1 MATTSPV
8 GIYYRTQAEARPTDE
23 AMALSLAN
31 SVNNAVGLVPIVP
44 TSVTLSSG
52 TASTGT
58 TGLVTFTNTSAVTL
72 NGVFTSQYQK
82 YLISYDA
89 LDSGADALL
98 ARLSTGGTANSSAT
112 YDEQFLSSVDT
123 TVSASRNYN
132 VARFSL
138 NTTGASRKTTGQF
151 TLTSP
156 AEAVWTSFNANLMG
170 RNNNTSSSTIY
181 NVVIQGTFSATTQFD
196 GFQIFPN
203 GASTL
208 TGYAQ
213 VYGYR

>member
-1 MATTSPV
+1 MTSTMRFDRLENSTGTTGLDV
-8 GIYYRTQAEARPTDE
+8 TTIPTRSE
-23 AMALSLAN
+23 I
-31 SVNNAVGLVPIVP
+31 GLVPIVP

-52 TASTGT
+52 TSSTGT

-72 NGVFTSQYQK
+72 NGVFTTQYQK

-98 ARLSTGGTANSSAT
+98 ARLSTGGVANSSAT

-156 AEAVWTSFNANLMG
+156 AEAVWTSFNANLMA

-196 GFQIFPN
+196 GVQIFPN

-213 VYGYR
+213 VYGYK